1 MLIQGQNI
9 LYLQGDIS
17 CGISTSVHAGKSKAL
32 PLICG
37 APGIAS
43 LTNSLDIAVVHA
55 GDMSN
60 VDKTTFVWMVNIVET
75 LEKLGAPLQHVYF
88 TQGWVLAQPLKQCS
102 CNSVVQLWYLLMPFC
117 ILFL

>member
-1 MLIQGQNI
+1 VGFLHLSMLARVR
-9 LYLQGDIS
+9 LSHL
-17 CGISTSVHAGKSKAL
+17 SVAL
-32 PLICG
+32 PAL
-37 APGIAS
+37 AA
-43 LTNSLDIAVVHA
+43 LTNNLDNAVVHA

-88 TQGWVLAQPLKQCS
+88 TQGWVLAQPLEQCS